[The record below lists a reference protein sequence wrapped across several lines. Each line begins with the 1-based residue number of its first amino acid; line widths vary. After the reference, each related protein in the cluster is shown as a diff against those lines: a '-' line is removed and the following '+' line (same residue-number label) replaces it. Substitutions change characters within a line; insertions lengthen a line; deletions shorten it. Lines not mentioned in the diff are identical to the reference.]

1 MAPPTL
7 EELVYSAAQRALDQQ
22 STALSD
28 LRTRTSTLIAAATL
42 SASFLG
48 AAAIGRG
55 APAWAV
61 VLAMAAFLL
70 TGAFAGWVL
79 WPARVSFVIDVDRV
93 FEELDPDRED
103 PAAYLLRAAYGL
115 RNTYLENKA
124 AIRRRGVVFR
134 IALIALGTETL
145 LWTLALALT

>member
-48 AAAIGRG
+48 AAAIGHG
-55 APAWAV
+55 APAWATI
-61 VLAMAAFLL
+61 LAMAAFLL
-70 TGAFAGWVL
+70 TGALAGWVL
-79 WPARVSFVIDVDRV
+79 WPAQVSFVVDADRV
-93 FEELDPDRED
+93 EKELAAYRED
-103 PAAYLLRAAYGL
+103 PAAYLLRAGHGL
-115 RNTYLENKA
+115 RDVSRENQEV
-124 AIRRRGVVFR
+124 IERRERVFSL
-134 IALIALGTETL
+134 ALIALGAETL
-145 LWTLALALT
+145 MWTLALALT

>member
-1 MAPPTL
+1 ML

-28 LRTRTSTLIAAATL
+28 LRTRTSTLVAAATL

-48 AAAIGRG
+48 AAAIGRS

-61 VLAMAAFLL
+61 VPAMAAFLS

-79 WPARVSFVIDVDRV
+79 WPARVSFDRV
-93 FEELDPDRED
+93 EKELFPYRED
-103 PAAYLLRAAYGL
+103 PAAYLLRAGHGL
-115 RNTYLENKA
+115 RDVSRENRKV
-124 AIRRRGVVFR
+124 IERRELVFSL
-134 IALIALGTETL
+134 ALIALGAETL
-145 LWTLALALT
+145 MWTLALALT